1 MAKHGKASPA
11 PRPQEEDDS
20 ILLRS
25 AETIGRV
32 IGTLQR
38 QLDGARGRFSEFVLD
53 KMGSNSGNGSRS
65 KQQATRKN
73 GATKARQA
81 RSTAKSAS
89 RAARSTVARKT
100 VVRKTVVRKTVARKT
115 VARKGTK
122 R

>member
-53 KMGSNSGNGSRS
+53 KIGSHGVNGSRS
-65 KQQATRKN
+65 KQKATRKN
-73 GATKARQA
+73 GATKARNA
-81 RSTAKSAS
+81 TSTGKSAS
-89 RAARSTVARKT
+89 RAVKSTAARKT
-100 VVRKTVVRKTVARKT
+100 VVRKRKTVARKT
-115 VARKGTK
+115 VGRKGTK